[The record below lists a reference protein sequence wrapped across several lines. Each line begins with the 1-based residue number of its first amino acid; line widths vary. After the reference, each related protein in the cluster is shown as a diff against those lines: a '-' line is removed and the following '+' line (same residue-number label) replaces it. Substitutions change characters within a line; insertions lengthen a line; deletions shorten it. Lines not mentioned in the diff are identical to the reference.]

1 MACTHKPYDPA
12 DPEDRRRVIASAIAS
27 QRVEG
32 LEPDRES
39 LADLEEFITG
49 TIDLTEVRARAA
61 ERYFGD
67 GAAFSSTPDFG

>member
-1 MACTHKPYDPA
+1 MCTPRHYDHA
-12 DPEDRRRVIASAIAS
+12 NQEDRRRVIASAIAS
-27 QRVEG
+27 QRIEG

-61 ERYFGD
+61 VRYFGHK
-67 GAAFSSTPDFG
+67 AACSSSPDFG

>member
-1 MACTHKPYDPA
+1 VSTPRHYDHA
-12 DPEDRRRVIASAIAS
+12 NQEDRRRVIASAIAS
-27 QRVEG
+27 QRIEG

-61 ERYFGD
+61 VRYFAHK
-67 GAAFSSTPDFG
+67 AACSSSPDFG